1 MDDLIWT
8 GKRVLVTGGQGYLGK
23 RLADA
28 LTAQGAEVYT
38 LDIRGQGVEREI
50 VADITVP
57 GSLTDKLKD
66 LHPEFVFHLAAS
78 LNRDRDFAVH
88 DPVMKVNYYGTLHL
102 LQALKDVPYENFVF
116 TSTSEIYGSNTP
128 PFQEDQ
134 VPAPASPYSLSKIC
148 SEQLVQTFS
157 STYQK
162 NHTILRL
169 FNFFGKDMPEAFFIP
184 QLIRALQTGPV
195 FNMTEGEQARDFLH
209 VDDVIRA
216 LLLAGSKRE
225 ARGQVFNV
233 CSGKSVTLRE
243 LVLLFQEKTASNC
256 RIDFG
261 ALPYR
266 ENEIWNMVGSPDRI
280 QKMLGFI
287 PELTLEEAI
296 VKTLN

>member
-38 LDIRGQGVEREI
+38 LDIRGRGEKREI
-50 VADITVP
+50 AADITDP
-57 GSLTDKLKD
+57 EALRDKLKD
-66 LHPEFVFHLAAS
+66 LHPELVFHLAAS
-78 LNRDRDFAVH
+78 LNRDRDFSIH
-88 DPVMKVNYYGTLHL
+88 DQVMKVNYYGTLHL

-134 VPAPASPYSLSKIC
+134 LPAPASPYSLSKIC

-216 LLLAGSKRE
+216 LVMAGSKRA

-243 LVLLFQEKTASNC
+243 LVLLFQEKIVSNC

>member
-1 MDDLIWT
+1 MDDLTWT

-28 LTAQGAEVYT
+28 LGSKGAEVHAV
-38 LDIRGQGVEREI
+38 DIRGRGEEREI
-50 VADITVP
+50 VADITDP
-57 GSLTDKLKD
+57 GSLHDKLKD
-66 LHPEFVFHLAAS
+66 LHPEVVFHLAAS
-78 LNRDRDFAVH
+78 LNRDRDFVVH

-102 LQALKDVPYENFVF
+102 LQALKEVPYENFVF

-134 VPAPASPYSLSKIC
+134 LPAPASPYSLSKIC

-157 STYQK
+157 RTYQK

-184 QLIRALQTGPV
+184 QLIRSLRSDPV
-195 FNMTEGEQARDFLH
+195 FKMTEGEQARDFLH

-216 LLLAGSKRE
+216 LLLAGSKSE
-225 ARGQVFNV
+225 ARGQIFNV
-233 CSGKSVTLRE
+233 CSGESVTLRE
-243 LVLLFQEKTASNC
+243 LVLLFQEKIASTC
-256 RIDFG
+256 PIEFG

-266 ENEIWNMVGSPDRI
+266 ENEIWNMVGNPDRI
-280 QKMLGFI
+280 RKMLGFT
-287 PELTLEEAI
+287 PELTLEQAI
-296 VKTLN
+296 EKTLN